1 VDDFFN
7 VSHIDKNH
15 ECTLLIFVGEI
26 LNANLQSLGFSG
38 SRGSFTSLSLFVL
51 TLVEGLH

>member
-1 VDDFFN
+1 MDDFFN

-15 ECTLLIFVGEI
+15 QCTLLIFVGEI